1 MALTTA
7 TGSSILKPEQIND
20 LIITPLTQESVAF
33 QVSTLARIDSN
44 QYRVPRVV
52 GDPTTGWT
60 PEGTEITPDDVDLDE
75 ILVTPKKVAGLTIL
89 SNELIA
95 DASEDA
101 ARLIGQRLVNSLR
114 RKIDAA
120 YFANA
125 TPNGPSGVR
134 SVAGVTSVS
143 SGVVGSVSNY
153 DTFYEAAALVEAA
166 GGQVTNWIANPTHA
180 INLSRVKESA
190 GSNKSLLQPDPT
202 QPTRRQ
208 LAGAPLVLSPDLAA
222 PAEIW
227 GISKPYSIVVL
238 RNNAQVEIDSSPFF
252 TSDRTAV
259 RVTLRVGFAFPHPA
273 ALAQV
278 RLVAA
283 A

>member
-1 MALTTA
+1 MALTTVN
-7 TGSSILKPEQIND
+7 GSSILKPEQIND
-20 LIITPLTQESVAF
+20 LIVTPLTQESVAF
-33 QVSTLARIDSN
+33 QVSTVARTDAN

-75 ILVTPKKVAGLTIL
+75 ILVTPRKVAGLTIL

-125 TPNGPSGVR
+125 TPNGPSGIR
-134 SVAGVTSVS
+134 SVAGVTSVL
-143 SGVVGSVSNY
+143 SGVAGSVSNY
-153 DTFYEAAALVEAA
+153 DVFYEGAALVEAA
-166 GGQVTNWIANPTHA
+166 GGQVTSWVASPAHA
-180 INLSRVKESA
+180 IALSRIKEST
-190 GSNKSLLQPDPT
+190 GSNKSLIQPDVT

-208 LAGAPLVLSPDLAA
+208 LAGAPLVLSPDLAT
-222 PAEIW
+222 PEVW

-238 RNNAQVEIDSSPFF
+238 RNDAKVEIDSSPFF

-259 RVTLRVGFAFPHPA
+259 RVTLRVGFAFAHPA

-278 RLVAA
+278 RLAA
-283 A
+283 S